1 MNNKFF
7 DNYKPNDITDINLNN
22 ETIEI
27 INTYLKNNK
36 MLFLIYGSSLS
47 GKTSLINILL
57 NKYYNS
63 PNYKNNILYINLLK
77 EQGINYFRNEIKN
90 FCQIH
95 NSCNNKQKSIIIDD
109 FDYLNELNQKILIN
123 YINKYNNINFVLSC
137 SDLNKIVESTTYLLE
152 VIKIENLDNLFLEK
166 ILNKI
171 IKKTNIVLNE
181 NIKKKLLNDYNKN
194 IPFFIN
200 KLLEINIT
208 FINSNNI
215 NSNNINNYKFLD
227 NNILI
232 TINDYLNLC
241 KNNNIKEANKLILE
255 LHNIGLSVIDILDN
269 IIYYIKNISK
279 NINQEHRFKIIK
291 LITNYINI
299 FNNLH
304 EDKIELLFLTNN
316 LIKIFK

>member
-1 MNNKFF
+1 MDNTFF
-7 DNYKPNDITDINLNN
+7 DNYKPNNLSDINLNN

-27 INTYLKNNK
+27 INIYLKNNK
-36 MLFLIYGSSLS
+36 MLFLIHGPSLS

-57 NKYYNS
+57 KEYYNS
-63 PNYKNNILYINLLK
+63 SNYNDNILYINLLK

-95 NSCNNKQKSIIIDD
+95 NSCNIKQKSIIIDD
-109 FDYLNELNQKILIN
+109 FDSLNELNQKILIN

-137 SDLNKIVESTTYLLE
+137 SDLNKIVTSTTYLLE
-152 VIKIENLDNLFLEK
+152 MIKIENVDNLFLEK

-171 IKKTNIVLNE
+171 IKKTNIVLEE
-181 NIKKKLLNDYNKN
+181 NIKKKLLSDYNKN

-200 KLLEINIT
+200 KVLEINII
-208 FINSNNI
+208 FINSNYI
-215 NSNNINNYKFLD
+215 IEEKNYNFLD

-232 TINDYLNLC
+232 NIDNYLNLC
-241 KNNNIKEANKLILE
+241 KNNKVKEAKKLILE

-269 IIYYIKNISK
+269 IIYYVK
-279 NINQEHRFKIIK
+279 NINKNLNQEYRFKIIK

-316 LIKIFK
+316 IIKIFK

>member
-1 MNNKFF
+1 MNNTFF
-7 DNYKPNDITDINLNN
+7 DNYKPTNLSDINLNTK
-22 ETIEI
+22 TIEI
-27 INTYLKNNK
+27 INIYLKNNK
-36 MLFLIYGSSLS
+36 MLFLIHGPSLS

-57 NKYYNS
+57 KEYYNS
-63 PNYKNNILYINLLK
+63 SNYNDNILYINLLK
-77 EQGINYFRNEIKN
+77 EQGINYCRNEIKN

-95 NSCNNKQKSIIIDD
+95 NSSNIKQKSIIIDD
-109 FDYLNELNQKILIN
+109 FDSLNELNQKILIN

-137 SDLNKIVESTTYLLE
+137 SDLNKIVPSTTYLLE
-152 VIKIENLDNLFLEK
+152 MIKIENIDSMFLEK

-171 IKKTNIVLNE
+171 IKKTNIVLEE

-200 KLLEINIT
+200 KVLEINIT
-208 FINSNNI
+208 FIDSNYI
-215 NSNNINNYKFLD
+215 IEEKNYNFLD

-232 TINDYLNLC
+232 NIDNYLNLC
-241 KNNNIKEANKLILE
+241 KNNKVKEAKKLILE

-269 IIYYIKNISK
+269 IIYYVK
-279 NINQEHRFKIIK
+279 NINKNLNEEYRFKIIK

-316 LIKIFK
+316 IIKIFN